1 MELYSNI
8 ALFALAFVLLWIGS
22 GIAVHA
28 ITKISYGLRMSSFFV
43 SFLIMGFFTSIT
55 EIMVGINAL
64 VNKQPEIF
72 VGNLIGSSIV
82 IFLLVIP
89 LLAFLSKGVNLNH
102 SFKFKDLVTATL
114 VVGFPAVLILDGKL
128 SLIDLVI
135 CLILYFYFAFMQE
148 KQNKTFRRLILIN
161 LNKSTMYVNMAK
173 VLIAVLLVYFASNIL
188 VKQTVEL
195 AQALGASTFIIS
207 LLVISVGTNIPEL
220 SIAIRAMLAKK
231 KDIAFGNYLGSAT
244 LNTLE
249 LGLFGLISDKPIL
262 TTGSNFSML
271 VFLYGLIAFL
281 YFAKSQKS
289 VSRSE
294 GFVLLLFYLL
304 FLFFEIFTGSGWK
317 LFA

>member
-102 SFKFKDLVTATL
+102 SFKFKDLV
-114 VVGFPAVLILDGKL
+114 KN
-128 SLIDLVI
+128 S
-135 CLILYFYFAFMQE
+135 
-148 KQNKTFRRLILIN
+148 
-161 LNKSTMYVNMAK
+161 
-173 VLIAVLLVYFASNIL
+173 
-188 VKQTVEL
+188 
-195 AQALGASTFIIS
+195 
-207 LLVISVGTNIPEL
+207 
-220 SIAIRAMLAKK
+220 
-231 KDIAFGNYLGSAT
+231 
-244 LNTLE
+244 
-249 LGLFGLISDKPIL
+249 
-262 TTGSNFSML
+262 
-271 VFLYGLIAFL
+271 
-281 YFAKSQKS
+281 
-289 VSRSE
+289 
-294 GFVLLLFYLL
+294 
-304 FLFFEIFTGSGWK
+304 
-317 LFA
+317 